1 MISPCALKYDRF
13 PKTMVQHIDK
23 TIIINAP
30 PAAVWEALTDIDV
43 MKAWM
48 AEPELDLKIIT
59 DWKIGNTIVIK
70 GFHHVRFENTGVVLQ
85 FEPEKILAYNFLSS
99 LSRLPDKPDN
109 YSIVEFSVTPLES
122 ETSLRLTLRNFPT
135 EAIFKHLDF
144 YWSATLEIMKK
155 WIEKQDSRQ

>member
-1 MISPCALKYDRF
+1 
-13 PKTMVQHIDK
+13 MVQHIDK

-30 PAAVWEALTDIDV
+30 PSAVWEALTDIDV
-43 MKAWM
+43 MKTWM
-48 AEPELDLKIIT
+48 AEPELDLEIIT
-59 DWKIGNTIVIK
+59 DWTIGNPIVIN
-70 GFHHVRFENTGVVLQ
+70 GFHHVRFENAGVVLQ

-99 LSRLPDKPDN
+99 LSRLPDYPDN
-109 YSIVEFSVTPLES
+109 YSIIEFRLTPSEG

-144 YWSATLEIMKK
+144 YWSTTLEIMKK